1 MSRRVAPMPGAAQG
15 EGDEGGDIEQQPRTP
30 GARPELS
37 HARSAPAQIRRV
49 KLVESKSPG
58 MSRMMSSEDAERYV
72 NTESRRMRR
81 FSASNS
87 HQRLSEIKER
97 VTHKAPLIG
106 SLGRKAKE
114 LHATYGGSFAA
125 GGEDG
130 ASPAQRSAAAAARA
144 EEEMHDDRCARYLER
159 DCCCGHCKPIEGDGL
174 FRRWWDAVQV
184 LLLLYVALMVP
195 LRTGFDTSNTMITPL
210 SGLWWL
216 ELLVDV

>member
-49 KLVESKSPG
+49 RLVESKSPG

-97 VTHKAPLIG
+97 VTHKASLIG

-130 ASPAQRSAAAAARA
+130 ASPAQRAGRFEKRA
-144 EEEMHDDRCARYLER
+144 
-159 DCCCGHCKPIEGDGL
+159 
-174 FRRWWDAVQV
+174 
-184 LLLLYVALMVP
+184 
-195 LRTGFDTSNTMITPL
+195 TPK
-210 SGLWWL
+210 
-216 ELLVDV
+216 

>member
-37 HARSAPAQIRRV
+37 HARSAPAHIQAIKQVERNPAGTSRRV
-49 KLVESKSPG
+49 KLGESKSPG

-97 VTHKAPLIG
+97 VTHKASLIG

-130 ASPAQRSAAAAARA
+130 ASPAQRKRRREEDDDGERCEPTHARAKRVGVAAR
-144 EEEMHDDRCARYLER
+144 
-159 DCCCGHCKPIEGDGL
+159 GHRHHGSRPGRMLCR
-174 FRRWWDAVQV
+174 F
-184 LLLLYVALMVP
+184 
-195 LRTGFDTSNTMITPL
+195 
-210 SGLWWL
+210 
-216 ELLVDV
+216 